1 MPASEASTDVEPASE
16 ASTDVETNKACI
28 ICIQRKLYD
37 IIDEL
42 EKFRK
47 ENATL
52 NQRKEEAEEQFHKF
66 LLDMSEMWEQSS

>member
-1 MPASEASTDVEPASE
+1 MPTSEASTDVEKVCL
-16 ASTDVETNKACI
+16 T
-28 ICIQRKLYD
+28 CIQRKLYD

-52 NQRKEEAEEQFHKF
+52 NQRKEEAEELFNQFMA
-66 LLDMSEMWEQSS
+66 DMTEIWEPSS